1 MKLKIV
7 LLFTI
12 VCFVSLSTFYLVLEN
27 NQSLLKLK
35 TNHKLKGT
43 NTKHTG
49 YWNGDLQCTAKCQAQ
64 DGISCGQAWQNCCR
78 PSQCISE
85 WYGAKNCKDR
95 IPVPGCSEDEN

>member
-12 VCFVSLSTFYLVLEN
+12 ICLVTLSTFYLTSS
-27 NQSLLKLK
+27 QSDQTQLKLK
-35 TNHKLKGT
+35 KFKGT
-43 NTKHTG
+43 NTKHKG

-85 WYGAKNCKDR
+85 WYGAQNCKDR
-95 IPVPGCSEDEN
+95 IPVPGCSDDEN